1 MANTPAWFIEED
13 YLASKLAQLIASGET
28 EYETP
33 EQVEEAIEA
42 EGFTAFEH
50 FEKFGGEE
58 KTSPNA
64 YFDVAYYLQAKADEL
79 NANADEPRDD
89 WTAEEVY
96 DAIIAEGLTPW
107 SHFQAWGWKE
117 GVNPSADF
125 DLNAYFE
132 EKLQQLIATGETEY
146 ETVDDVIA
154 AFEANDI
161 DPITHYYAW
170 GADEGLTPKSAHDAE
185 LGKLTEALEVYQDAV
200 EARNDFLDE
209 AAEALD
215 LADNATE
222 QDVLDAIE
230 DAVDDAQAA
239 LTAAGSYVY
248 TDASPEV
255 TEAMIADDREKLAKA
270 LQDAEKAINDI
281 PGLKTAVNALL
292 SAEKRLEQAEEAEE
306 AAEATFNGE
315 LGRVN
320 GIDPALGYVLNAGF
334 DPEDEDELTFV
345 EDGNGDPVIVF
356 DPATNKLVVDEDADV
371 DDVEGFDALLA
382 AAQSYYAAAALVD
395 VREERVV
402 EAQARVD
409 GFDAEVDGGTAQDLV
424 DAYTDAQD
432 AVEAFE
438 DAVAD
443 YETAVELQAAL
454 AAHDEAVEGAVEA
467 IEELGYN
474 LVEFDENDEAI
485 GTEDSDV
492 FVYIGA
498 DEATID
504 LFGEVGDDVLFIGTE
519 YTFNGDIENGDAS
532 VLEVFFTQDGDD
544 VVVTIEQVPFGTNAD
559 TQEID
564 TIVLTGVS
572 VDNLTFDQGYVQF
585 VA

>member
-1 MANTPAWFIEED
+1 MANTPAWFIKED

-132 EKLQQLIATGETEY
+132 EKLQQLIDTGETEY

-154 AFEANDI
+154 AFEANGI

-200 EARNDFLDE
+200 EAREEFLAE
-209 AAEALD
+209 AAETLG
-215 LADNATE
+215 LAD
-222 QDVLDAIE
+222 DAPEE
-230 DAVDDAQAA
+230 DILLEIDGAVDAAQTE
-239 LTAAGSYVY
+239 LTAAGTYDY
-248 TDASPEV
+248 TDASADV
-255 TEAMIADDREKLAKA
+255 TAAMIADDRAKLAED
-270 LQDAEKAINDI
+270 LQDAEDAINAVA
-281 PGLKTAVNALL
+281 GFKTAVNALL
-292 SAEKRLEQAEEAEE
+292 SAEKRLEQAEDAED
-306 AAEATFNGE
+306 AAETTFNGE

-320 GIDPALGYVLNAGF
+320 GIDPTLGYVLNGGF
-334 DPEDEDELTFV
+334 DGDVDLVFLEDA
-345 EDGNGDPVIVF
+345 DGEPVIVL
-356 DPATNKLVVDEDADV
+356 DPVTNKLVVDEDADV
-371 DDVEGFDALLA
+371 EDVEGFDALLA
-382 AAQSYYAAAALVD
+382 SAQNYYAATVLVEL
-395 VREERVV
+395 RAERVLD
-402 EAQARVD
+402 AQARVD
-409 GFDAEVDGGTAQDLV
+409 EFDAVVEGGDAQALV

-432 AVEAFE
+432 AIEAFE
-438 DAVAD
+438 DAVSA
-443 YETAVELQAAL
+443 YETAAELQAAL
-454 AAHDEAVEGAVEA
+454 AAHDDAVEGAVEA
-467 IEELGYN
+467 IAELGYN
-474 LVEFDENDEAI
+474 LVEFDANDEAV
-485 GTEDSDV
+485 GTEESDV

-498 DEATID
+498 DEAIID

-519 YTFNGDIENGDAS
+519 YTFNDDIENGDAS

-559 TQEID
+559 VQEID
-564 TIVLTGVS
+564 TITLTGVS
-572 VDNLTFDQGYVQF
+572 IDNLVFDQGYVQF